1 MKKGTVFLL
10 SLVSLLSGILV
21 GFLLAPVK
29 NGVRIIG
36 NISGNAD
43 KPQKNLKKN
52 GRIYP
57 FLMTTRTN
65 PYSFL

>member
-10 SLVSLLSGILV
+10 SLVSLFSGILV
-21 GFLLAPVK
+21 GFLMAPVK

-43 KPQKNLKKN
+43 KTQKKPKEEWEDL
-52 GRIYP
+52 
-57 FLMTTRTN
+57 
-65 PYSFL
+65 SFFTDDED

>member
-36 NISGNAD
+36 NISGDAD
-43 KPQKNLKKN
+43 KPQKNPKEEWEDL
-52 GRIYP
+52 
-57 FLMTTRTN
+57 
-65 PYSFL
+65 SFFNDDED